1 MEREG
6 VLRERVQ
13 KWGVYEDVVLYATL
27 RQDRN

>member
-1 MEREG
+1 

-27 RQDRN
+27 REDRN